1 MAIVTL
7 LAMSHLVSCNI
18 WSNVALDTAIIH
30 FDLID
35 GFNIHTYLQITA
47 AGRIINAEV
56 SSDKHPWLVY
66 TRTSLS
72 EKSGERTYKEHNT
85 GCPGAIISYSR

>member
-1 MAIVTL
+1 MY
-7 LAMSHLVSCNI
+7 
-18 WSNVALDTAIIH
+18 IH
-30 FDLID
+30 RA
-35 GFNIHTYLQITA
+35 LQITA
-47 AGRIINAEV
+47 TGRIINAEV